1 MKGTIYM
8 DNYRFDFQYLNQRY
22 HTCEAAFGLSYL
34 TFMTNLFEFFLIG
47 MLFMKFVDIDTKF
60 TNIQNYCRN
69 YFNKSND
76 ITNNKETPSKSQS
89 EEEQSEEEQSEEE
102 QSEEEQSEE
111 EQSEEE
117 QSEEEQ
123 SEEEQSGEE
132 QSEEEQSEEEQSGE
146 EQLEEEQSG
155 EEQSGEEQSREEQSE
170 GEIEYIKRFKTLPI
184 RTNRFERNFRG
195 LRGGRPMNIGL
206 RNRFGSSLPYVSHKP
221 FKFRPIQR
229 LERDKS
235 PINFSLNPFRTQT
248 TETSVNEMPKFT
260 FRDFTIDS
268 VYEFSY
274 NFGTIK

>member
-1 MKGTIYM
+1 MEGTIYM

-89 EEEQSEEEQSEEE
+89 EEEQSEEEQSG
-102 QSEEEQSEE
+102 E

-146 EQLEEEQSG
+146 EQ
-155 EEQSGEEQSREEQSE
+155 SE

-195 LRGGRPMNIGL
+195 LRGVRPMNIGI

-221 FKFRPIQR
+221 FKFRPMQR
-229 LERDKS
+229 FERNIE
-235 PINFSLNPFRTQT
+235 PINFSLIPFQSQT
-248 TETSVNEMPKFT
+248 TGTTVNETPQTSFKFS
-260 FRDFTIDS
+260 DF
-268 VYEFSY
+268 VNNEFT
-274 NFGTIK
+274 NNINPECNCDDCPN